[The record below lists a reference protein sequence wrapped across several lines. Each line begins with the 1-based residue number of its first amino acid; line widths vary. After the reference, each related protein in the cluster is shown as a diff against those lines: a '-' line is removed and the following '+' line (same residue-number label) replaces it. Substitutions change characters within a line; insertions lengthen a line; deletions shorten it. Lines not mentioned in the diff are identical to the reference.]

1 MARQI
6 KISDEIYDRLKKD
19 ADANYRSLGG
29 HIEYLMDKAMGVSNI
44 LGEKVA
50 FTKDSPTEPTGR
62 SVGDILAD
70 IRKLEGE
77 RDEELRFS
85 QDGDYSEGITRSY
98 GERIQDLWNEYH
110 LVTPGKA

>member
-6 KISDEIYDRLKKD
+6 KISDEVYSRLKKD

-29 HIEYLMDKAMGVSNI
+29 HIEYLMDKVGGNA

-50 FTKDSPTEPTGR
+50 FTQDSPTEPTGR
-62 SVGDILAD
+62 NVGDILAE

-77 RDEELRFS
+77 RDEELRFC
-85 QDGDYSEGITRSY
+85 QDTDIATDIYKDYGS
-98 GERIQDLWNEYH
+98 RIQDLWNEYH
-110 LVTPGKA
+110 LIKE